1 MGCTYIRVKSHF
13 EAKKEKRELKRMK
26 GKGLEKGIENGQGM
40 S

>member
-13 EAKKEKRELKRMK
+13 EGKKEKRELKRMK
-26 GKGLEKGIENGQGM
+26 GKGLEIGIENGQGM

>member
-13 EAKKEKRELKRMK
+13 EAKKERELKRMK
-26 GKGLEKGIENGQGM
+26 GKGWEKGIENGQGM